1 MRLEENHVLLAN
13 KFSGYVFGLKKDK
26 FDNILTDD
34 VEFSYKAILVDRQ
47 MPVPVQ
53 TGTFKGKEAVQAA
66 FAQSIFGITKQVV
79 LEKFGSK
86 PFSKNQVRVD
96 FTSVEI
102 KESPATEESQEN
114 PKLLLNKYLYNGHF
128 IVTFVNGP
136 AGEIKVS
143 RIVLD
148 NLRQV
153 EEQEELEKP
162 APVEVD

>member
-26 FDNILTDD
+26 FNKILTDD
-34 VEFSYKAILVDRQ
+34 VEFSYKAILVDRE

-53 TGTFKGKEAVQAA
+53 TGTFKGKGAVQAA

-86 PFSKNQVRVD
+86 PFGKNQVRVD

-102 KESPATEESQEN
+102 KESQEN
-114 PKLLLNKYLYNGHF
+114 PKPLLNKYLYNGHF

>member
-26 FDNILTDD
+26 FNKILADD
-34 VEFSYKAILVDRQ
+34 VEFSYKAILVDRE

-53 TGTFKGKEAVQAA
+53 TGTFKGKEDVQAA
-66 FAQSIFGITKQVV
+66 FEQSIFGITKQVA
-79 LEKFGSK
+79 LEKFSST
-86 PFSKNQVRVD
+86 PSDNNQVRVD
-96 FTSVEI
+96 FTSIEI
-102 KESPATEESQEN
+102 KET
-114 PKLLLNKYLYNGHF
+114 PKSLLNKYLYNGHF

-153 EEQEELEKP
+153 EEEELEKP
-162 APVEVD
+162 TPIEVD